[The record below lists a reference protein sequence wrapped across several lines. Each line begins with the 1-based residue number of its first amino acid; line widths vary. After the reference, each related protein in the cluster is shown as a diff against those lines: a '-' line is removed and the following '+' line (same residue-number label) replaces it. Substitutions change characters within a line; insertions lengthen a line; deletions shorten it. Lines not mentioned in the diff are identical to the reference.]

1 MTYWH
6 WQFCL
11 LVIKACLGAQ
21 LSWVF
26 LVSLGHSRPCSQLTV
41 SPGYF
46 AGLSAAFLKHLLMTA
61 CLPCLLFME
70 KEEFPV
76 ARDVTFHTSACFTLA
91 KVQRC
96 MVELR
101 FSEWR
106 RCIEQILLLSWLL
119 SPAALAPLLQCR
131 HCRFGKALDCALIW
145 RKEPASGKSL
155 CSSLIL
161 KFLTLKSNIPGL
173 F

>member
-1 MTYWH
+1 MPR
-6 WQFCL
+6 CP
-11 LVIKACLGAQ
+11 AQ
-21 LSWVF
+21 LGISGLTGSF
-26 LVSLGHSRPCSQLTV
+26 KSLQSTDNV
-41 SPGYF
+41 PGVLCWSFSCLYF
-46 AGLSAAFLKHLLMTA
+46 FISLMTA

>member
-1 MTYWH
+1 MPR
-6 WQFCL
+6 CP
-11 LVIKACLGAQ
+11 AQ
-21 LSWVF
+21 LGISGLTGSF
-26 LVSLGHSRPCSQLTV
+26 KSLQSTDNVAGVLCWSFSCL
-41 SPGYF
+41 YF
-46 AGLSAAFLKHLLMTA
+46 FISLMTA

-155 CSSLIL
+155 CFSLIL